1 MFSEY
6 PDVLTVT
13 ETCEALRIGNNA
25 IYGLL
30 NSGEIKAYRNGRTW
44 RIPKQ
49 SLIDYICAQS
59 KLTSSSHTS
68 RF

>member
-25 IYGLL
+25 IYELL
-30 NSGEIKAYRNGRTW
+30 NSGDIKAYRNGRKD
-44 RIPKQ
+44 RKK
-49 SLIDYICAQS
+49 YFF
-59 KLTSSSHTS
+59 
-68 RF
+68 R